1 MNKLTK
7 RALSMLLALVL
18 CLSLLPVVGAPA
30 AAATVEYVTA
40 DGISL
45 KNKNP
50 NGTDQTVDVILNWG
64 ERGTTATFLSAN
76 AVSFYADN
84 NVSYVTLSDLA
95 GDQDQNAVNESELY
109 AALQSLLTDTHGL
122 WTDYDDTRYLY
133 QYTDCQYSDIN
144 HLTCFYSGALI
155 GPEWD
160 AGKTWNREHTWPKSK
175 SLDKDVA
182 SYHDKNDLMMLRPTS
197 SAANSS
203 RNNAAYGESDGYFD
217 PNGKATFTDVRGDVA
232 RIMLYQYIRWE
243 LPNSKM
249 WGTDGVIESAE
260 VLLDWMEADP
270 VDTWEMGRNDSVESI
285 TGTRNVF
292 VDYPELA
299 FVLLDAEI
307 PSDMTTP
314 SGEAMDLGYTITA
327 VPNNPAYGTVSVSG
341 NNINAFP
348 AVGYEVSGYDVVA
361 GAANITRN
369 GNVFTVDAPS
379 DCKIMISFSAKGAAT
394 VTYSQNGVAAATANA
409 YVGDMITLPDYT
421 GTVPEGHA
429 FLGWVEKTVSKTET
443 APAYMSAGSKYT
455 VSGNVTLYALYS
467 YFDPNAIPS
476 AGGVYE
482 KYAGTMTEGSYMLVS
497 DGGAMKA
504 EISGGRFAYSDVTVT
519 DDKIADPDASLVWTV
534 AADGNYWTFYNKAQ
548 SKYAAGNG
556 TANKGDLVSSV
567 NDYARWDYTG
577 TYDIENVGNKAA
589 NVNYTLRRNTSY
601 GFALYKSTTGTAVEL
616 YRLTNGATFY
626 NTTAEVVAR
635 PVFSVLYSQ
644 NGSVAAASSA
654 YEGDAVV
661 LVDHAGAVP
670 EGCAFLG
677 WVESSVDAT
686 TAKPEAILQAGSKY
700 RPSASTTLYALYTW
714 ADVSQGGDGVYKLHT
729 GALVEG
735 NYLITYSAEAMK
747 AETSNNRFCY
757 TNITVEDNQI
767 TDPDAALVWKLAK
780 SGDYWTIYNASTGMY
795 AASTGTKNQGQLLT
809 SGTDNKSLWTVSG
822 TATYEFVNKAN
833 AEKSINS
840 NLRKNGNH
848 GFACYSTSTGGALT
862 LYKFEASGTLFGTA
876 TATGGGAVTAP
887 EATLNG
893 GTAISLQQAVDYATS
908 GSVIKLE
915 KDVTAEITL
924 PDNVTLDLA
933 GYTFTG
939 GIIGGIITDSTDG
952 EGCIVNANAPADSA
966 VQDGE
971 MLLKGSDGWHVY
983 TFEMAAAEKESVQA
997 TADAVYFWFDVS
1009 FNNPDA
1015 YKAIATGNSGFTVG
1029 AVFTWNGGQETPAEL
1044 GSNLLIAEWA
1054 RDMQIS
1060 TDYSFYVKVVGL
1072 NAAAESGDLIVRPTI
1087 SAADE
1092 TLGCCTLDDMKYTVT
1107 IN

>member
-18 CLSLLPVVGAPA
+18 CLGLLPVVGAPA

-299 FVLLDAEI
+299 FALFEAEI
-307 PSDMTTP
+307 PADMPTP
-314 SGEAMDLGYTITA
+314 STGVAADEVIKAVANNADFGSVYVSNNAITA
-327 VPNNPAYGTVSVSG
+327 IPG
-341 NNINAFP
+341 
-348 AVGYEVSGYDVVA
+348 VGYQVA
-361 GAANITRN
+361 GYKVLEGNAHVTQNKNI
-369 GNVFTVDAPS
+369 FLVDTDA
-379 DCKIMISFSAKGAAT
+379 DCKIQINFEARAVAT
-394 VTYSQNGVAAATANA
+394 VLYNQNGTIAASANA
-409 YVGDMITLPDYT
+409 YVGDSIQLAGHT
-421 GTVPEGHA
+421 GAAPEGYS
-429 FLGWVEKTVSKTET
+429 FLGWVS
-443 APAYMSAGSKYT
+443 AP
-455 VSGNVTLYALYS
+455 
-467 YFDPNAIPS
+467 
-476 AGGVYE
+476 
-482 KYAGTMTEGSYMLVS
+482 
-497 DGGAMKA
+497 
-504 EISGGRFAYSDVTVT
+504 
-519 DDKIADPDASLVWTV
+519 
-534 AADGNYWTFYNKAQ
+534 
-548 SKYAAGNG
+548 
-556 TANKGDLVSSV
+556 
-567 NDYARWDYTG
+567 
-577 TYDIENVGNKAA
+577 
-589 NVNYTLRRNTSY
+589 
-601 GFALYKSTTGTAVEL
+601 
-616 YRLTNGATFY
+616 
-626 NTTAEVVAR
+626 
-635 PVFSVLYSQ
+635 
-644 NGSVAAASSA
+644 
-654 YEGDAVV
+654 
-661 LVDHAGAVP
+661 
-670 EGCAFLG
+670 
-677 WVESSVDAT
+677 VDAT
-686 TAKPEAILQAGSKY
+686 DTEPAAIVKAGEAYTPA
-700 RPSASTTLYALYTW
+700 ASTTLYALYSW
-714 ADVSQGGDGVYKLHT
+714 MDNSQSSGATYTKYT
-729 GALVEG
+729 GALTEG
-735 NYLITYSAEAMK
+735 DYLITYDNGAMK
-747 AETSNNRFCY
+747 AVISSSRFGY
-757 TNITVEDNQI
+757 ADITVANDSISNL
-767 TDPDAALVWKLAK
+767 DASLIWTLTKNG
-780 SGDYWTIYNASTGMY
+780 SYWNIYNEGAGKY
-795 AASTGTKNQGQLLT
+795 AASTGVKNKGQLLA
-809 SGTDNKSLWTVSG
+809 SGADDKSLWTVEG
-822 TATYEFVNKAN
+822 TTTYEFINKQNEANKVNMH
-833 AEKSINS
+833 
-840 NLRKNGNH
+840 LRRNGTY
-848 GFACYSTSTGGALT
+848 GFACYAESTGGALT
-862 LYKFEASGTLFGTA
+862 LYKLNANAGTTMFGTA

-952 EGCIVNANAPADSA
+952 GGRIISDNAPADATIGA
-966 VQDGE
+966 VENAPQ
-971 MLLKGSDGWHVY
+971 MLLKDGNDWRIFTY
-983 TFEMAAAEKESVQA
+983 DLR
-997 TADAVYFWFDVS
+997 TADTDTELSNRGDSILFWFDLS
-1009 FNNPDA
+1009 FTNAEA
-1015 YKAIATGNSGFTVG
+1015 YDLVATGKSDLTVN
-1029 AVFTWNGGQETPAEL
+1029 ATFSWNEGSALEATF
-1044 GSNLLIAEWA
+1044 GSNLTVADWA
-1054 RDMQIS
+1054 AKKKANANYQFYVLVKGLS
-1060 TDYSFYVKVVGL
+1060 TDLEGTLYVTPEVSGH
-1072 NAAAESGDLIVRPTI
+1072 GDLGVGTI
-1087 SAADE
+1087 PMS
-1092 TLGCCTLDDMKYTVT
+1092 YTFGT
-1107 IN
+1107 K

>member
-18 CLSLLPVVGAPA
+18 CLGLLPVVGAPA

-40 DGISL
+40 DGVSVGD
-45 KNKNP
+45 K
-50 NGTDQTVDVILNWG
+50 TVDVILNWG
-64 ERGTTATFLSAN
+64 ERGTTATFLSPN
-76 AVSFYADN
+76 AEAFYDDN
-84 NVSYVTLSDLA
+84 NTTYA
-95 GDQDQNAVNESELY
+95 EL
-109 AALQSLLTDTHGL
+109 AALSGASDTSKVPASMLYLSLQNLMTDNHSLTTS
-122 WTDYDDTRYLY
+122 YDATKELY
-133 QYTDCQYSDIN
+133 QYTDCQRNDPDM
-144 HLTCFYSGALI
+144 LTCFYSGNDNI
-155 GPEWD
+155 GPAWGEG
-160 AGKTWNREHTWPKSK
+160 ATWNREHTWPDSK
-175 SLDKDVA
+175 GLGGSDE
-182 SYHDKNDLMMLRPTS
+182 NDIMMLRPTS
-197 SAANSS
+197 SSVNSG
-203 RNNAAYGESDGYFD
+203 RGNAAYGVSEGFYNPND
-217 PNGKATFTDVRGDVA
+217 PSQNAYDLRGDVA
-232 RIMLYQYIRWE
+232 RIMLYQYVRWG
-243 LPNSKM
+243 NTDYM
-249 WGTDGVIESAE
+249 WGAEGVIESAA

-361 GAANITRN
+361 GTANITRN

-429 FLGWVEKTVSKTET
+429 FLGWVEKTVSKTEM

-686 TAKPEAILQAGSKY
+686 TVKPEAILQAGSKY

-747 AETSNNRFCY
+747 AETSSNRFCY

-780 SGDYWTIYNASTGMY
+780 SGDYWTIYNASTDMY

-840 NLRKNGNH
+840 NLRKNGNY

-952 EGCIVNANAPADSA
+952 GGRIISDNAPADATIGA
-966 VQDGE
+966 VENAPQ
-971 MLLKGSDGWHVY
+971 MLLKDGNDWRIFTY
-983 TFEMAAAEKESVQA
+983 DLR
-997 TADAVYFWFDVS
+997 TADTDTELSNRGDSILFWFDLS
-1009 FNNPDA
+1009 FTNAEA
-1015 YKAIATGNSGFTVG
+1015 YDLVATGKSDLTVN
-1029 AVFTWNGGQETPAEL
+1029 ATFSWNEGSALEATF
-1044 GSNLLIAEWA
+1044 GSNLTVADWA
-1054 RDMQIS
+1054 AKKKANANYQFYVLVKGLS
-1060 TDYSFYVKVVGL
+1060 TDLEGTLYVTPEVSGH
-1072 NAAAESGDLIVRPTI
+1072 GDLGVGTI
-1087 SAADE
+1087 PMS
-1092 TLGCCTLDDMKYTVT
+1092 YTFGT
-1107 IN
+1107 K